1 MITLHPHAE
10 LDAIF
15 LPQPTDVE
23 RDLHYLPVFHL
34 SMVDS
39 LVLGTILSQG
49 DYF

>member
-10 LDAIF
+10 LDAVF

-34 SMVDS
+34 SMADA

-49 DYF
+49 DYL